1 MPDADGQLAPDAKGA
16 ALREALGRLGS
27 AVVAFSG
34 GVDSTFLLR
43 VAHDVL
49 GDNAI
54 AVTAR
59 LSTVPDREINEAAAY
74 CRALGVRHEI
84 LDFDAFAV
92 PGFAENS
99 PDRCYFC
106 KKALFTGIRAFA
118 EANGCAAVLEGSN
131 RDDDGDFR
139 PGRRALRE
147 LGVLSPLRDAGL
159 GKTEI
164 RILSAEMGLPT
175 ASKPSFACLATRF
188 PYGECLTPEG
198 TRLSGP
204 RVGWLGCLTPEGRL
218 TPKGP
223 TADWPGCLTPEGICV
238 SGPTAGWPGCL
249 TPEGCLTPGG
259 RRSPLPVPRYPS
271 LQWCLK
277 LEKPHLPGQPDCHDL
292 PDCRRW
298 PAG

>member
-1 MPDADGQLAPDAKGA
+1 MKGGEVTLEQKLA
-16 ALREALGRLGS
+16 ALREAVGRLRRV
-27 AVVAFSG
+27 AVAFSG

-49 GDNAI
+49 GANVI

-59 LSTVPDREINEAAAY
+59 LSTVPDREINEAVAF

-92 PGFAENS
+92 HGFAENT

-106 KKALFTGIRAFA
+106 KKAIFTGLRAFA

-147 LGVLSPLRDAGL
+147 LGILSPLRDAGL
-159 GKTEI
+159 SKAEI
-164 RILSAEMGLPT
+164 RILSAELGLPT

-198 TRLSGP
+198 IERVERAEQFLFDLGAGLSQVRVRVHGPVARIEVPAEDIPVVVAHRGEIVAALNKLGFAYVSLDLSGYHTGSMNAML
-204 RVGWLGCLTPEGRL
+204 V
-218 TPKGP
+218 
-223 TADWPGCLTPEGICV
+223 
-238 SGPTAGWPGCL
+238 
-249 TPEGCLTPGG
+249 
-259 RRSPLPVPRYPS
+259 
-271 LQWCLK
+271 
-277 LEKPHLPGQPDCHDL
+277 
-292 PDCRRW
+292 
-298 PAG
+298 

>member
-84 LDFDAFAV
+84 FDFDAFAV
-92 PGFAENS
+92 PGFAENT

-106 KKALFTGIRAFA
+106 KKTLFTGILAFA
-118 EANGCAAVLEGSN
+118 RANGCDAVLEGSN

-147 LGVLSPLRDAGL
+147 LGILSPLRDAGL
-159 GKTEI
+159 SKAEI

-198 TRLSGP
+198 IERVGRAEQFLLDLDAGLSQVRVRVHGPVARIEVPSEDIPAVVAHRDEIVAALKQLGFTYVSLDLSGY
-204 RVGWLGCLTPEGRL
+204 RTG
-218 TPKGP
+218 
-223 TADWPGCLTPEGICV
+223 
-238 SGPTAGWPGCL
+238 SMN
-249 TPEGCLTPGG
+249 
-259 RRSPLPVPRYPS
+259 
-271 LQWCLK
+271 K
-277 LEKPHLPGQPDCHDL
+277 LLV
-292 PDCRRW
+292 
-298 PAG
+298 

>member
-106 KKALFTGIRAFA
+106 KKAIFTGIRAFA
-118 EANGCAAVLEGSN
+118 EANDCAAVLNKAREHFKERHGDEADAKLRALLESIIKNGSTN
-131 RDDDGDFR
+131 PNNDGLVIPWQKWRDYQ
-139 PGRRALRE
+139 PGRYLMAEIKQAE
-147 LGVLSPLRDAGL
+147 LAAGIPIKRKP
-159 GKTEI
+159 GK
-164 RILSAEMGLPT
+164 RKG
-175 ASKPSFACLATRF
+175 
-188 PYGECLTPEG
+188 GEE
-198 TRLSGP
+198 
-204 RVGWLGCLTPEGRL
+204 
-218 TPKGP
+218 
-223 TADWPGCLTPEGICV
+223 
-238 SGPTAGWPGCL
+238 
-249 TPEGCLTPGG
+249 
-259 RRSPLPVPRYPS
+259 
-271 LQWCLK
+271 
-277 LEKPHLPGQPDCHDL
+277 
-292 PDCRRW
+292 
-298 PAG
+298 

>member
-1 MPDADGQLAPDAKGA
+1 MKGGELALEQKLA
-16 ALREALGRLGS
+16 ALRDAVGRLGRV
-27 AVVAFSG
+27 AVAFSG

-49 GDNAI
+49 GDDAI

-59 LSTVPDREINEAAAY
+59 LSTVPDREIDEAAAF

-106 KKALFTGIRAFA
+106 KKAIFTGLRSFA
-118 EANGCAAVLEGSN
+118 ETNGCNAVLEGSN

-147 LGVLSPLRDAGL
+147 LGILSPLRDADL
-159 GKTEI
+159 GKAEI
-164 RILSAEMGLPT
+164 RSLSAEMGLPT

-188 PYGECLTPEG
+188 PYGECLTPEAIERVG
-198 TRLSGP
+198 RAEQFLLDLGAGLSQVRVRVHGPVARIEVPAEDIPAVVAHRDEIVAALRQLGFTYVSLDLSGYHT
-204 RVGWLGCLTPEGRL
+204 G
-218 TPKGP
+218 
-223 TADWPGCLTPEGICV
+223 
-238 SGPTAGWPGCL
+238 SMN
-249 TPEGCLTPGG
+249 
-259 RRSPLPVPRYPS
+259 
-271 LQWCLK
+271 K
-277 LEKPHLPGQPDCHDL
+277 LLV
-292 PDCRRW
+292 
-298 PAG
+298 

>member
-1 MPDADGQLAPDAKGA
+1 MKGGEVTLEQKLA
-16 ALREALGRLGS
+16 ALREAIGRLGRV
-27 AVVAFSG
+27 AVAFSG

-49 GDNAI
+49 GDDAI

-59 LSTVPDREINEAAAY
+59 LSTVPDREINEAVAF

-106 KKALFTGIRAFA
+106 KKAIFTGLRAFA

-147 LGVLSPLRDAGL
+147 LGILSPLRDAGL
-159 GKTEI
+159 GKEEI
-164 RILSAEMGLPT
+164 RLLSAEMGLPT

-188 PYGECLTPEG
+188 PYGECLTPEAIE
-198 TRLSGP
+198 
-204 RVGWLGCLTPEGRL
+204 RVGRAEQFLLDLGAGLSQVRVRVHGPVARIEVPAEDIPAVVAHRDEIVAALRQLGFTYVSLDLAGYRTGSMNNMLLPA
-218 TPKGP
+218 KG
-223 TADWPGCLTPEGICV
+223 
-238 SGPTAGWPGCL
+238 
-249 TPEGCLTPGG
+249 
-259 RRSPLPVPRYPS
+259 
-271 LQWCLK
+271 
-277 LEKPHLPGQPDCHDL
+277 
-292 PDCRRW
+292 
-298 PAG
+298 

>member
-1 MPDADGQLAPDAKGA
+1 MPAADGQLAPDAKGA

-43 VAHDVL
+43 VSHDVL

-147 LGVLSPLRDAGL
+147 LGILSPLRDAGL
-159 GKTEI
+159 SKADI

-198 TRLSGP
+198 IERVGRAEQFLLDLDAGLSQVRVRVHGPVARIEVPSEDIPAVVAHRDEIVAALKQLGFTYVSLDLSGY
-204 RVGWLGCLTPEGRL
+204 RTGSMNKVL
-218 TPKGP
+218 
-223 TADWPGCLTPEGICV
+223 A
-238 SGPTAGWPGCL
+238 
-249 TPEGCLTPGG
+249 
-259 RRSPLPVPRYPS
+259 
-271 LQWCLK
+271 
-277 LEKPHLPGQPDCHDL
+277 
-292 PDCRRW
+292 
-298 PAG
+298 

>member
-59 LSTVPDREINEAAAY
+59 LSTVPDREIDESAAY
-74 CRALGVRHEI
+74 CRALDVRHEI
-84 LDFDAFAV
+84 LAFDAFAV

-147 LGVLSPLRDAGL
+147 LGILSPLRDAGL
-159 GKTEI
+159 GKAEI
-164 RILSAEMGLPT
+164 RILSAKMGLPT

-188 PYGECLTPEG
+188 PYGEY
-198 TRLSGP
+198 
-204 RVGWLGCLTPEGRL
+204 
-218 TPKGP
+218 
-223 TADWPGCLTPEGICV
+223 LTPEGIERVGRAEQFLLDLDAGLSQVRVRVHGPVARIEVPSEDIPAVVERRDEIVAALRKLGFTYV
-238 SGPTAGWPGCL
+238 SLDLSGYRTG
-249 TPEGCLTPGG
+249 
-259 RRSPLPVPRYPS
+259 SMN
-271 LQWCLK
+271 K
-277 LEKPHLPGQPDCHDL
+277 LLV
-292 PDCRRW
+292 
-298 PAG
+298 

>member
-1 MPDADGQLAPDAKGA
+1 MKGGEVTLEQKLA
-16 ALREALGRLGS
+16 ALREAVGRLRRV
-27 AVVAFSG
+27 AVAFSG

-43 VAHDVL
+43 VAYDVL
-49 GDNAI
+49 GNNAI

-59 LSTVPDREINEAAAY
+59 LSTVPDREINEAVAF

-106 KKALFTGIRAFA
+106 KKAIFTGLRSFA

-147 LGVLSPLRDAGL
+147 LGILSPLRDAGL
-159 GKTEI
+159 GKAEI
-164 RILSAEMGLPT
+164 RLLSAEMGLPT

-188 PYGECLTPEG
+188 PYGECLTPEAIERVG
-198 TRLSGP
+198 RAEQFLFDLGAGLSQVRVRVHGPVARIEVPAEDIPAVVAHRDEIVTALRKLGFTYVSLDLSGYRTGSMNAMLP
-204 RVGWLGCLTPEGRL
+204 PAEG
-218 TPKGP
+218 
-223 TADWPGCLTPEGICV
+223 
-238 SGPTAGWPGCL
+238 
-249 TPEGCLTPGG
+249 
-259 RRSPLPVPRYPS
+259 
-271 LQWCLK
+271 
-277 LEKPHLPGQPDCHDL
+277 
-292 PDCRRW
+292 
-298 PAG
+298 

>member
-74 CRALGVRHEI
+74 CRALGVRHDI

-147 LGVLSPLRDAGL
+147 LGILSPLRDAGL
-159 GKTEI
+159 SKAEI

-198 TRLSGP
+198 IERVGRAEQFLLDLDAGLSQVRVRVHGPVARIEVPSEDIPAVVAHRDEIVAALKQLGFTYVSLDLSGY
-204 RVGWLGCLTPEGRL
+204 RTG
-218 TPKGP
+218 
-223 TADWPGCLTPEGICV
+223 
-238 SGPTAGWPGCL
+238 SMN
-249 TPEGCLTPGG
+249 
-259 RRSPLPVPRYPS
+259 
-271 LQWCLK
+271 K
-277 LEKPHLPGQPDCHDL
+277 LL
-292 PDCRRW
+292 
-298 PAG
+298 A

>member
-92 PGFAENS
+92 PGFAENT

-106 KKALFTGIRAFA
+106 KKTLFTGIRAFA
-118 EANGCAAVLEGSN
+118 RANGCDAVLEGSN

-147 LGVLSPLRDAGL
+147 LGILSPLRDAGL
-159 GKTEI
+159 SKAEI
-164 RILSAEMGLPT
+164 RILSAEMGLST

-198 TRLSGP
+198 IERVGRAEQFLLDLDAGLSQVRVRVHGPVARIEVPSEDIPAVVAHRDEIVAALKQLGFTYVSLDLSGY
-204 RVGWLGCLTPEGRL
+204 RTG
-218 TPKGP
+218 
-223 TADWPGCLTPEGICV
+223 
-238 SGPTAGWPGCL
+238 SMN
-249 TPEGCLTPGG
+249 
-259 RRSPLPVPRYPS
+259 
-271 LQWCLK
+271 K
-277 LEKPHLPGQPDCHDL
+277 LLV
-292 PDCRRW
+292 
-298 PAG
+298 

>member
-49 GDNAI
+49 GDGAI

-106 KKALFTGIRAFA
+106 KKALFTGIRTFA

-147 LGVLSPLRDAGL
+147 LGILSPLRDVGL
-159 GKTEI
+159 SKAEI
-164 RILSAEMGLPT
+164 RFLSAEMGLPT

-198 TRLSGP
+198 IERVGRAEQFLLDLDAGLSQVRVRVHGPVARIEVPAEDIPAVVAHRDKIAAALKQLGFTYVSLDLSGY
-204 RVGWLGCLTPEGRL
+204 RTG
-218 TPKGP
+218 
-223 TADWPGCLTPEGICV
+223 
-238 SGPTAGWPGCL
+238 SMN
-249 TPEGCLTPGG
+249 
-259 RRSPLPVPRYPS
+259 
-271 LQWCLK
+271 K
-277 LEKPHLPGQPDCHDL
+277 LLV
-292 PDCRRW
+292 
-298 PAG
+298 

>member
-118 EANGCAAVLEGSN
+118 RANGCDAVLEGSN

-147 LGVLSPLRDAGL
+147 LGILSPLRDAGL
-159 GKTEI
+159 SKAEI
-164 RILSAEMGLPT
+164 RILSAEMGLST

-198 TRLSGP
+198 IERVGRAEQFLLDLDAGLSQVRVRVHGPVARIEVPSEDIPAVVAHRDEIVAALKQLGFTYVSLDLSGY
-204 RVGWLGCLTPEGRL
+204 RTG
-218 TPKGP
+218 
-223 TADWPGCLTPEGICV
+223 
-238 SGPTAGWPGCL
+238 SMN
-249 TPEGCLTPGG
+249 
-259 RRSPLPVPRYPS
+259 
-271 LQWCLK
+271 K
-277 LEKPHLPGQPDCHDL
+277 LLV
-292 PDCRRW
+292 
-298 PAG
+298 

>member
-1 MPDADGQLAPDAKGA
+1 MSDLDSQRHLKAKGA
-16 ALREALGRLGS
+16 ALREALGRLRRV
-27 AVVAFSG
+27 AIAFSG

-43 VAHDVL
+43 VAHEVL
-49 GDNAI
+49 GGDVI

-59 LSTVPDREINEAAAY
+59 LSTVPDRELREAASF

-84 LDFDAFAV
+84 IDFDAFAV
-92 PGFAENS
+92 PGFAENG

-106 KKALFTGIRAFA
+106 KKAIFTSVRAFA

-159 GKTEI
+159 GKAEI

-198 TRLSGP
+198 IERIGRAEQFLLDLDAGLSQVRVRVHGPVARIEVPSEDIPAVVAHRDEIVAALKQLGFTYVSLDLSGY
-204 RVGWLGCLTPEGRL
+204 RTG
-218 TPKGP
+218 
-223 TADWPGCLTPEGICV
+223 
-238 SGPTAGWPGCL
+238 SMN
-249 TPEGCLTPGG
+249 
-259 RRSPLPVPRYPS
+259 
-271 LQWCLK
+271 K
-277 LEKPHLPGQPDCHDL
+277 LL
-292 PDCRRW
+292 
-298 PAG
+298 A

>member
-92 PGFAENS
+92 PGFAENT

-106 KKALFTGIRAFA
+106 KKTLFTGIRAFA
-118 EANGCAAVLEGSN
+118 RANGCDAVLEGSN

-147 LGVLSPLRDAGL
+147 LGILSPLRDAGL
-159 GKTEI
+159 SKAEI
-164 RILSAEMGLPT
+164 RILSAEMGLST

-198 TRLSGP
+198 IE
-204 RVGWLGCLTPEGRL
+204 RVGRAEQFLLDLDAGLSQVRVRVHGPVARIEVPSEDIPAVVAHRDEIVTALRQLGFTY
-218 TPKGP
+218 
-223 TADWPGCLTPEGICV
+223 V
-238 SGPTAGWPGCL
+238 SLDLAGYRTG
-249 TPEGCLTPGG
+249 
-259 RRSPLPVPRYPS
+259 SMN
-271 LQWCLK
+271 K
-277 LEKPHLPGQPDCHDL
+277 LLV
-292 PDCRRW
+292 
-298 PAG
+298 